1 MLPRISIKG
10 SPEELGFQHG
20 DRLAEKIN
28 NTIEFYAKVSGD
40 SHEDI
45 LSKARYFKQKIKEY
59 NYDYVREIEALS
71 EGANINSL
79 WIYALNSRTEILSI
93 SPNECTAIYFQKT
106 GILGQNWDWARAL
119 EDSIV
124 LMEIEQPNDH
134 KILTI
139 TEPGIIGKIGM
150 NSSGLGVCLN
160 ILMIDKELNGVP
172 IHILLRSILDSKTIE
187 EAKENVK
194 KAGLGKAS
202 NILVANGEGECF
214 NVEFAGDRAF
224 YLTPENQI
232 LVHTN
237 HFLARQINPERGI
250 FRSSYARMRTAKE
263 KLESSG
269 DRSLESMKNILLD
282 RSNKDMP
289 INQRYIPFKAIG
301 NLGTICTI
309 IMDLKNLEIH
319 IKKGAN
325 LEDDFQ
331 TIKLQDRL

>member
-40 SHEDI
+40 SHEDL

-71 EGANINSL
+71 EGADINPL

-119 EDSIV
+119 EDSIF

-202 NILVANGEGECF
+202 NILVANGDGECF

-289 INQRYIPFKAIG
+289 INQKYIPFEAIED
-301 NLGTICTI
+301 LGTICTI
-309 IMDLKNLEIH
+309 VMDLKNLEIH

-331 TIKLQDRL
+331 KIKLQDRL